1 MLQKPISLCYSY
13 LWQAVP
19 SPKNRKRLSAQWKQ
33 VYNDSLFIKAR

>member
-19 SPKNRKRLSAQWKQ
+19 SPKKQ
-33 VYNDSLFIKAR
+33 KEIICAVETSV